1 VYVKHP
7 FNQLLG
13 EMYDFNIAT
22 PGPGG
27 VNIPI
32 VFALPNYDDT
42 FSRFVDTWIQT
53 FISLGVM
60 QQAYQYWILGRETAA
75 HQPRWSIIRDVLH
88 WVD

>member
-1 VYVKHP
+1 MEASLTLES

-32 VFALPNYDDT
+32 VFVLPN
-42 FSRFVDTWIQT
+42 
-53 FISLGVM
+53 
-60 QQAYQYWILGRETAA
+60 
-75 HQPRWSIIRDVLH
+75 
-88 WVD
+88 